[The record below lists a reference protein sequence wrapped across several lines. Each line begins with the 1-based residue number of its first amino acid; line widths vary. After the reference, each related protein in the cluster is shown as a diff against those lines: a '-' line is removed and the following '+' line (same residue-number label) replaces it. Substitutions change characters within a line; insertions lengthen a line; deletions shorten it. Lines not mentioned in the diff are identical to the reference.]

1 MIKNTWDKNENASAN
16 KKEITVLKEHFPACF
31 KEDGSFDIE
40 RFKEYL
46 SEDINVVNE
55 GYELK
60 FLGKN
65 YARLLVTL
73 ETETVIVPNEE
84 HNKKEENKDRK
95 STRLN
100 SSHV

>member
-65 YARLLVTL
+65 YAR
-73 ETETVIVPNEE
+73 
-84 HNKKEENKDRK
+84 DRK

-100 SSHV
+100 SSHVAISYAVFCLKKKKDNIQYEFCSS